1 MSLPNPTCN
10 ARITVG
16 VDVSK
21 ATLEVVPSQGAK
33 PLVLSNDEAGYAA
46 LLSELRQRDVGL
58 VLFEATGGFELA
70 CATALQLAGLAVAV
84 INPRQARDFARA
96 MGYLAKTDR
105 IDACVL
111 ADMARTLLARGDL
124 SKLVKPLPDEQQLQ
138 GLVTRRRQLM
148 AMRQAQEHRMQ
159 MPGVRQRC
167 SLNTIIKALEREIAR
182 VDNDLQAFIG
192 TNHGEMVALLD
203 SVKGVGKATISTL
216 LAEVPELG
224 KLSGRQVSALVGVA
238 PINRDSGT
246 MRGKRSIFGGR
257 ADVRRVL
264 FMVALVASRHNPVI
278 KAFYQRLLAVGKP
291 KKVALVACMRKLLTI
306 PNAMVRSRK
315 PWDQALHLGR
325 FSRRLLRPRRARPAP
340 GATTV
345 AG

>member
-1 MSLPNPTCN
+1 MTSLPNPTRDD
-10 ARITVG
+10 RITVG
-16 VDVSK
+16 IDVAK
-21 ATLEVVPSQGAK
+21 ATLEVAISGRATT
-33 PLVLSNDEAGYAA
+33 LAFTNDEAGCTA
-46 LLSELRQRDVGL
+46 LLAELSGLNVGL

-105 IDACVL
+105 IDASVL

-124 SKLVKPLPDEQQLQ
+124 SKLVKPLPNAQQLELQ

-148 AMRQAQEHRMQ
+148 SMKLAEDQRMK
-159 MPGVRQRC
+159 MPGVRQRR

-182 VDNDLQAFIG
+182 VDKVLQAFVG
-192 TNHGEMVALLD
+192 THHAELAALLD

-224 KLSGRQVSALVGVA
+224 KLSGREVSALVGVA

-257 ADVRRVL
+257 PDVRRVL
-264 FMVALVASRHNPVI
+264 FMAALVASRHNPVI
-278 KAFYQRLLAVGKP
+278 KTFYQRLLAAGKP

-306 PNAMVRSRK
+306 LNAMVKSSQ
-315 PWDQALHLGR
+315 PWDQALHK
-325 FSRRLLRPRRARPAP
+325 A
-340 GATTV
+340 
-345 AG
+345 